1 MAKNFDQNFE
11 FPPSIQSD
19 LFNYLKPKQ
28 QEFIKP
34 VLRILKKPAQMELC
48 CSLIDYMESGN
59 PVPPADF
66 TLAAL
71 FMYLTREGMEENND
85 PKDVRI
91 IRPLKVA
98 KVSEVHGFKE
108 PQRIG
113 DIIKQIFGKNFN
125 H

>member
-1 MAKNFDQNFE
+1 MAKNFDPNFE
-11 FPPSIQSD
+11 FPPSIQGD

-59 PVPPADF
+59 PVPPTDF

-91 IRPLKVA
+91 IRPLTTSKRV
-98 KVSEVHGFKE
+98 KQPQHISEILNSV
-108 PQRIG
+108 
-113 DIIKQIFGKNFN
+113 FGKCFGSKVNG
-125 H
+125 